1 MLNSQGTV
9 LVINDSFVSLT
20 RRGFKYHSLFSA
32 LPHGEAGRGTDAV
45 PRLLLATSHWDLTTG
60 LQEMQLIRS
69 QNLTSPSLRLPRT
82 RHADRRRSI
91 HAQVL
96 DCQARSGLNGTAYT
110 IQHFSPHKTNSYGA
124 QNWQPTED
132 FLFHQI
138 RADQPF
144 P

>member
-32 LPHGEAGRGTDAV
+32 LPRGKAGRGTDAV
-45 PRLLLATSHWDLTTG
+45 RPLLLATSHWGLTTG
-60 LQEMQLIRS
+60 LQETQLIRS
-69 QNLTSPSLRLPRT
+69 QNLTSPSLQLPRP
-82 RHADRRRSI
+82 RHAGQRRRI
-91 HAQVL
+91 PAQVL
-96 DCQARSGLNGTAYT
+96 DCQARSGSNGTGYT
-110 IQHFSPHKTNSYGA
+110 SQDLSPHRTNSCGT
-124 QNWQPTED
+124 QTWQPTED